1 MEYQMKKIYRSKV
14 PFRISFGGGGTDI
27 PSYTKNHIGAVINT
41 TIRLFTH
48 TSLQLRDDNIVTFE
62 WVNKDEREQHLFS
75 NELDC
80 SYGLKLFKATH
91 NHIFKR
97 FNLEPIGYDVVT
109 FQDVPTGSGLGT
121 SSTLIVSLIGVYQ
134 ELFNLPLG
142 EYDIAD
148 MAVQIERV
156 ELGESGVKQDQYA
169 AAFGGWNFMEFRG
182 DEVIVNP
189 LRIKDKVQDELENN
203 IVLYFTNFTRRSSD
217 VLEEQVK
224 NIEDDN
230 ETSMTSLH
238 WIAERAK
245 LVKDCLLRGK
255 IDELGEHLSAGFRQ
269 KSLLANGIT
278 TPEIQQMYDTA
289 INAGA
294 TGGKISGAG
303 GGGFVFFY
311 CPDNTKYN
319 VIKEL
324 DKLNIGHNQPF
335 TFNKFGL
342 RTWQIG

>member
-1 MEYQMKKIYRSKV
+1 MKKIYRSKV

-48 TSLQLRDDNIVTFE
+48 TSLQLRDDNLVTFE

-109 FQDVPTGSGLGT
+109 YQDVPTGSGLGT

-156 ELGESGVKQDQYA
+156 ELGESGGKQDQYA

-217 VLEEQVK
+217 VLDQQVK

-230 ETSMTSLH
+230 QTSMASLH

-255 IDELGEHLSAGFRQ
+255 IDELGEHLSAGFLQ

-324 DKLNIGHNQPF
+324 DKLNIGYNQPF

>member
-1 MEYQMKKIYRSKV
+1 MKKIYRSKV

-48 TSLQLRDDNIVTFE
+48 TSLQLRDDNVVTFE

-156 ELGESGVKQDQYA
+156 ELGESGGKQDQYA

-230 ETSMTSLH
+230 ETSMSSLH

-278 TPEIQQMYDTA
+278 TSEIQQMYDTA
-289 INAGA
+289 IKAGA

>member
-1 MEYQMKKIYRSKV
+1 MKKIYRSKV
-14 PFRISFGGGGTDI
+14 PFRISLGGGGTDI

-48 TSLQLRDDNIVTFE
+48 TSLQLRDDMDVAFE
-62 WVNKDEREQHLFS
+62 WVNKNEREQHSFS

-97 FNLEPIGYDVVT
+97 FNLEPIGYDIVT

-156 ELGESGVKQDQYA
+156 ELGESGGKQDQYA

-217 VLEEQVK
+217 VLEEQVR
-224 NIEDDN
+224 NIEEDN
-230 ETSMTSLH
+230 QTSMASLH
-238 WIAERAK
+238 WIANRAK

-255 IDELGEHLSAGFRQ
+255 IDELGEHLSAGFKQ
-269 KSLLANGIT
+269 KTLLASGIT

-289 INAGA
+289 IKAGS

-319 VIKEL
+319 VIREL
-324 DKLNIGHNQPF
+324 DKLKIGYNQPF

>member
-1 MEYQMKKIYRSKV
+1 MKKIYRSKV
-14 PFRISFGGGGTDI
+14 PFRISLGGGGTDI
-27 PSYTKNHIGAVINT
+27 PSYTKNHIGVVINT

-48 TSLQLRDDNIVTFE
+48 TSLQLRDDMGVTFE
-62 WVNKDEREQHLFS
+62 WVNKNEREQHSFS

-156 ELGESGVKQDQYA
+156 ELGESGGKQDQYA

-217 VLEEQVK
+217 VLEEQVR
-224 NIEDDN
+224 NIEEDN
-230 ETSMTSLH
+230 QTSMSSLH
-238 WIAERAK
+238 WIADRAK

-255 IDELGEHLSAGFRQ
+255 IDELGEHLSAGFKQ
-269 KSLLANGIT
+269 KTLLASGIT

-289 INAGA
+289 IEAGA

-319 VIKEL
+319 VIREL
-324 DKLNIGHNQPF
+324 DKLKIGYNQPF

>member
-1 MEYQMKKIYRSKV
+1 MKKIYRSKV

-48 TSLQLRDDNIVTFE
+48 TSLQLRDDNVVTFE

-156 ELGESGVKQDQYA
+156 ELGESGGKQDQYA

>member
-1 MEYQMKKIYRSKV
+1 MGYQMKKIYRSKV

-48 TSLQLRDDNIVTFE
+48 TSLQLRDDNLVTFE

-109 FQDVPTGSGLGT
+109 YQDVPTGSGLGT

-156 ELGESGVKQDQYA
+156 ELGESGGKQDQYA

-217 VLEEQVK
+217 VLDQQVK

-230 ETSMTSLH
+230 QTSMASLH

-255 IDELGEHLSAGFRQ
+255 IDELGEHLSAGFLQ

-324 DKLNIGHNQPF
+324 DKLNIGYNQPF